1 MIFTTRMP
9 GKVKFKVPGVLLQD
23 MIIVT
28 LNDIVILGYL
38 DYRCCYF
45 ICVVVIYHHII
56 ACYKKKSHANH
67 SNCLV
72 CVCERERE

>member
-45 ICVVVIYHHII
+45 ICVVVIYHHI
-56 ACYKKKSHANH
+56 
-67 SNCLV
+67 L
-72 CVCERERE
+72 